1 MSVYKLN
8 NFEKETSILY
18 NEAESTAEICTYNKA
33 LKSRLEKLAAE
44 YPDECIECNRLGRDD
59 LCKYIVPKKWIKVSP
74 PKKMSEEQR
83 QAAAERLK
91 KYRR

>member
-18 NEAESTAEICTYNKA
+18 TEAESTAEICTYNKA
-33 LKSRLEKLAAE
+33 LASRLEKLAVE
-44 YPDECIECNRLGRDD
+44 YPDECVECNRFGRDD

>member
-18 NEAESTAEICTYNKA
+18 NEAESTAEICTYNRA
-33 LKSRLEKLAAE
+33 LRNKLEKLKVE
-44 YPDECIECNRLGRDD
+44 YPDECIECIGLGRDD
-59 LCKYIVPKKWIKVSP
+59 LCKYTVPKKWIKVSP
-74 PKKMSEEQR
+74 PKKISEEQR

>member
-18 NEAESTAEICTYNKA
+18 NEAESTAEICTYNKT

-44 YPDECIECNRLGRDD
+44 YPDECVRLGRDD
-59 LCKYIVPKKWIKVSP
+59 LSKYTVPKKWIKVSP
-74 PKKMSEEQR
+74 PKKISEEQR